1 MREEQKKEVAIIPAG
16 NYISIMGCRLILL
29 EDTKVDVNQANL
41 DYILG
46 HQKNFYSQ
54 GKSCMVSSHQESN
67 ENCQCALI
75 RARQRSHDCN
85 SFDRLFIEID
95 NLLQKQIDQF
105 SKIKIESNINRK
117 HLIKELGKLIKKL
130 SNET

>member
-1 MREEQKKEVAIIPAG
+1 MREEQKNKVAIIPAG

-29 EDTKVDVNQANL
+29 EDTKVDMNQTNL

-46 HQKNFYSQ
+46 HRKNFYSQ
-54 GKSCMVSSHQESN
+54 EKSCMDSSHQDSN

-85 SFDRLFIEID
+85 SFNRLFIGID
-95 NLLQKQIDQF
+95 NLLKKQIDQF
-105 SKIKIESNINRK
+105 SKTKIEGNINRR
-117 HLIKELGKLIKKL
+117 HLIKKLDKLLKKL